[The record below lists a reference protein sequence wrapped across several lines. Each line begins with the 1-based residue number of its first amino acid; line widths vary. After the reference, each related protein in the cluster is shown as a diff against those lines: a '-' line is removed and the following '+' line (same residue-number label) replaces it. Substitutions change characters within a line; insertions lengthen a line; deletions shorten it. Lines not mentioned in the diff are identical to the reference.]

1 MYRCRA
7 VASGVVGGGGR
18 GGWDR
23 SSLWMDLFSLDS
35 ILVIVTCNCLPFSYS
50 RWFFSETYLVTS
62 AENNVL
68 DPPYFFFF
76 FFGRGWGGPPDALT
90 RLVLS
95 ALVIMP
101 LHPITKDLLMALK

>member
-62 AENNVL
+62 AEITFWILQIFLV
-68 DPPYFFFF
+68 
-76 FFGRGWGGPPDALT
+76 GGGPPDALT

-101 LHPITKDLLMALK
+101 PHPITKDLLMALK

>member
-1 MYRCRA
+1 M
-7 VASGVVGGGGR
+7 
-18 GGWDR
+18 
-23 SSLWMDLFSLDS
+23 
-35 ILVIVTCNCLPFSYS
+35 
-50 RWFFSETYLVTS
+50 TS

-68 DPPYFFFF
+68 DPPNLNFFFL
-76 FFGRGWGGPPDALT
+76 GGGGGPPDALT

>member
-1 MYRCRA
+1 M
-7 VASGVVGGGGR
+7 
-18 GGWDR
+18 
-23 SSLWMDLFSLDS
+23 
-35 ILVIVTCNCLPFSYS
+35 
-50 RWFFSETYLVTS
+50 TS

-68 DPPYFFFF
+68 DPPNLKFFFL
-76 FFGRGWGGPPDALT
+76 GGGGPPDALT

>member
-68 DPPYFFFF
+68 DPPNLKFFFF
-76 FFGRGWGGPPDALT
+76 LGGGDCQTPLQG
-90 RLVLS
+90 S
-95 ALVIMP
+95 CYKALVIMP